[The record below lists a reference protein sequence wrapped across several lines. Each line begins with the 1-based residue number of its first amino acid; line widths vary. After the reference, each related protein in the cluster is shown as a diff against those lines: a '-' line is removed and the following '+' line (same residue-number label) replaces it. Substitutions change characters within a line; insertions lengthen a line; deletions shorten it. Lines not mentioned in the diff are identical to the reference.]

1 SGPVVFA
8 ESLAPYIPV
17 PYVTYGKDGFAL
29 VENAGDGPAFGRAAG
44 LRLAAGLAAAP
55 FLSCFFFLLPAALPD
70 ALSFFGPW

>member
-1 SGPVVFA
+1 MPS
-8 ESLAPYIPV
+8 
-17 PYVTYGKDGFAL
+17 AL
-29 VENAGDGPAFGRAAG
+29 TTADGPAFGRAAG